1 MQPGRLGC
9 QGEARPRGTT
19 CSPVVAV
26 SRIYT
31 ACTVCLR
38 EWWAAGGSV
47 GAGRGSL
54 ALGDPPLPIREE
66 KLEAGQATPPRRPGL
81 HNPLTAHVSYC
92 PTPEYP
98 EPFMPAI
105 P

>member
-1 MQPGRLGC
+1 M
-9 QGEARPRGTT
+9 
-19 CSPVVAV
+19 
-26 SRIYT
+26 
-31 ACTVCLR
+31 
-38 EWWAAGGSV
+38 

-92 PTPEYP
+92 CWNIKNCISVNVNAGVVWQSSYTRV
-98 EPFMPAI
+98 
-105 P
+105 